1 MSSQATRIKQIK
13 KQRKET
19 DKLKTQR
26 TSVAS
31 VNNIKSKYTN
41 ADTVVEAKKETMLK
55 PAYTKTTVGQAKTD
69 WGGVAKWYDGVVN
82 DNDSYQVKVILPN
95 VTRIMGDAKL
105 SIRGKK
111 VLDIA
116 CGQGYFAEKFAVVG
130 AQVFGFDLGAD
141 LIKIAET
148 NTLKNKLNIQYT
160 VADAENYIDKVKEGN
175 FDIAVCILAL
185 QNIADIKKVFEQT
198 YTKLKKGG
206 RFVFVINHPAYRNPR
221 SSDWGWDEK
230 EQIRY
235 RRVDAYMSEA
245 KIKMDMNPGES
256 DVNKKKFTY
265 SFHRP
270 LQSYAKVLGNSGFV
284 ISKIEEWTSHKV
296 SEQGPKSVAENK
308 ARHEF
313 PLFMCI
319 EATKL

>member
-13 KQRKET
+13 KERKEIE
-19 DKLKTQR
+19 KLKTLR
-26 TSVAS
+26 TSPAAVE
-31 VNNIKSKYTN
+31 NIRSKYPASREIN
-41 ADTVVEAKKETMLK
+41 RESKVESISPKNS
-55 PAYTKTTVGQAKTD
+55 TKQVKTD

-82 DNDSYQVKVILPN
+82 DNDSYQAKVILPN
-95 VTRIMGDAKL
+95 ITRVMGDAKL
-105 SIRGKK
+105 SIKGKK

-116 CGQGYFAEKFAVVG
+116 CGQGYFAEKFSTVG
-130 AQVFGFDLGAD
+130 AQVFGFDLGED
-141 LIKIAET
+141 LIKIAKT
-148 NTLKNKLNIQYT
+148 SSDKSKLNIQYT
-160 VADAENYIDKVKEGN
+160 VANAENFTEKIKESN

-185 QNIADIKKVFEQT
+185 QNISDIKKVFEAT
-198 YTKLKKGG
+198 FAKLKKGG

-256 DVNKKKFTY
+256 DVHKKKFTY

-270 LQSYAKVLGNSGFV
+270 LQTYVKTLANSGFV

-296 SEQGPKSVAENK
+296 SEQGPKSAAENK